1 MKNISKADLLAL
13 VDEVKKDLKDIA
25 AKEASKLS
33 KADAPPPVEG
43 SASSSSPESSTAS
56 ASPEGSSSASAGAP
70 PPGAPPPEAS
80 APPPGPEASAAPPPA
95 GPEGSAPPPGPGA
108 EAAPAGPSQ
117 EELVSLYAAL
127 AQSAPQDFEA
137 HVAAIQQVMQGM
149 GGGQPGPEG
158 SAPPAPEGSAP
169 PMGKSVHEGS
179 SPGPHKERAEGS
191 GSSDPDSSPVDKK
204 EGSASASESSS
215 SSVSKSE
222 ADALRA
228 DLKKAQETIE
238 QMGKA
243 FEQYLTIPQRKAVT
257 GLTIIPFPAVKKSE
271 GPAKK
276 PFGEMTEAEV
286 KVALKDVVASP
297 KLSKADREYIN
308 GYMLNPGQFKVEGL
322 EPIFNK
328 VQ

>member
-1 MKNISKADLLAL
+1 M
-13 VDEVKKDLKDIA
+13 
-25 AKEASKLS
+25 
-33 KADAPPPVEG
+33 
-43 SASSSSPESSTAS
+43 
-56 ASPEGSSSASAGAP
+56 
-70 PPGAPPPEAS
+70 
-80 APPPGPEASAAPPPA
+80 
-95 GPEGSAPPPGPGA
+95 
-108 EAAPAGPSQ
+108 
-117 EELVSLYAAL
+117 SLYAAL

-137 HVAAIQQVMQGM
+137 HVAAIQQVMQQM
-149 GGGQPGPEG
+149 GGGAPEG

-169 PMGKSVHEGS
+169 PMGMGKSVHEGS

-204 EGSASASESSS
+204 EMSGSESSTS
-215 SSVSKSE
+215 ESTSSVSKSE

-238 QMGKA
+238 QMGKT
-243 FEQYLTIPQRKAVT
+243 FEEFLTIPQRKAVT
-257 GLTIIPFPAVKKSE
+257 GLTIIPFREVKKSE
-271 GPAKK
+271 PTKK